1 MLEAEEQL
9 GRYRIKYSLAVGGMG
24 EVYLAED
31 VHLER
36 KVALKILPA
45 EVAQNAERMQ
55 RFIREARTASAL
67 NHPNIAHIYEI
78 GEDRGVNFIAME
90 FIEGKSLHAKI
101 HAERSGLKELLKY
114 FLQVA
119 EGLAKAHAA
128 GIVHRDLKPDN
139 IMISTDGYA
148 KILDFGLAK
157 LVEPQNPPGVNPENL
172 NDAATEIFP
181 QPLSAPG
188 IIMGTAGY
196 MSPEQ
201 AQGKRDID
209 QRSDIF
215 SFGCILYEAVTR
227 RQPFAGETVID
238 SLHKIVYSQPPP
250 LTEFNRSASPDLQR
264 IVRRCL
270 QKNPEDRYQTI
281 KDAAIEL
288 RELRDELRE
297 TTGDAYPA
305 ATRTTAGS
313 HRSQNGDQAAAS
325 GRKTVALSNDQLIH
339 TTSSAEYLVN
349 EIKRHKTGVFLTF
362 AVFLALIGLGFGL
375 YKFYYSRAPLTV
387 SAPVKSVPL
396 TSSPEI
402 ERNPAL
408 SPDGKQVAFVW
419 TGEGNDKND
428 NYDIYVK
435 IVDAGTPLR
444 LTSSPE
450 REMSPAW
457 SPDGRFI
464 AFLRGSGENKGFYM
478 VPALGGAERKIADA
492 YGWNGASAQPHALDW
507 SPDGKTLAVV
517 DKASEEAPW
526 SIFLVSVETGEK
538 RRVTTPPV
546 GYTGDLLVAFSPDGR
561 KLAFVR
567 RVEAGVSDIFLIPVE
582 GGEPAQVTRDALTIR
597 GLDWTGDGERIV
609 FSSERSG
616 GYATLWTIPADG
628 GAPPAP
634 VAGTGENIAELS
646 VSPQGS
652 RLVYAQLSADTNL
665 WRLEIPKYGGKGQP
679 KTNPPAKFISSTRM
693 EEDPQYSRNSKKIA
707 YSSNR
712 SGGFEIWV
720 ANSDGQ
726 NSVQLTSFNSS
737 AVTGSPAW
745 SPDGR
750 FIAFDSRAEGNADIY
765 VINADGGSP
774 RRLSTGAAEDIVPSW
789 SRDGRFIYY
798 ASKRT
803 GRFEI
808 WKMPATGGEAV
819 QVTHDGGFIS
829 SESTDGRVL
838 YFTKGRSDSSLWSV
852 QIEGGTETKVIEND
866 VGRSWT
872 VAEQGIYFL
881 SNGTRSTD
889 PFTVEFFDF
898 DKRQTTRL
906 ASIEKPSQVFAANV
920 ATLSP
925 DLQWIV
931 YAQRDQLD
939 YDVILIENFN

>member
-1 MLEAEEQL
+1 MLKAEEQL
-9 GRYRIKYSLAVGGMG
+9 GRFRIHSSLGVGGMG

-31 VHLER
+31 LHLER

-45 EVAQNAERMQ
+45 DVAQNAERMQ
-55 RFIREARTASAL
+55 RFIREAKTASAL

-78 GEDRGVNFIAME
+78 GKDKGVNFIAME

-101 HAERSGLKELLKY
+101 HGERIELRELLKY
-114 FLQVA
+114 FVQVA

-139 IMISTDGYA
+139 IMISMDGYA

-157 LVEPQNPPGVNPENL
+157 LVEPQNSSSENLDNL
-172 NDAATEIFP
+172 NDAATEIFT
-181 QPLSAPG
+181 QPLSVPG

-201 AQGKRDID
+201 AQGRRDID

-215 SFGCILYEAVTR
+215 SFGCILYEAATLH
-227 RQPFAGETVID
+227 QPFTGETVID

-250 LTEFNRSASPDLQR
+250 VTQFNPGAPSDLQR

-288 RELRDELRE
+288 KELRHEIKSATE
-297 TTGDAYPA
+297 AIYPA
-305 ATRTTAGS
+305 AARTTADS
-313 HRSQNGDQAAAS
+313 RLPSNEDRAAGG
-325 GRKTVALSNDQLIH
+325 GRKTVALSNDPVVH

-349 EIKRHKTGVFLTF
+349 EIKRHKTGVFVAG
-362 AVFLALIGLGFGL
+362 AVFVVLTGLVFGL
-375 YKFYYSRAPLTV
+375 YKFYYSRASSPV
-387 SAPVKSVPL
+387 STALKATPL

-419 TGEGNDKND
+419 TGEGHD
-428 NYDIYVK
+428 NYDVYVK

-444 LTSSPE
+444 LTSGPE

-464 AFLRGSGENKGFYM
+464 AFLRGTGENKGFYII
-478 VPALGGAERKIADA
+478 PALGGAERKIADA
-492 YGWNGASAQPHALDW
+492 YGWSGTSVQPHALDW

-517 DKASEEAPW
+517 DKTSENEPW
-526 SIFLVSVETGEK
+526 SIFLLSVETGEK
-538 RRVTTPPV
+538 RQLTTPPV
-546 GYTGDLLVAFSPDGR
+546 QYAGDLLVAFSPDGQR
-561 KLAFVR
+561 LAFLR
-567 RVEAGVSDIFLIPVE
+567 RVEAGVSDIYLVPVA
-582 GGEPAQVTRDALTIR
+582 GGDPAPVTTDSLTIR
-597 GLDWTGDGERIV
+597 GLDWTSDGERLV
-609 FSSERSG
+609 FSSERAG

-628 GAPPAP
+628 GAPPVP
-634 VAGTGENIAELS
+634 VAGTGENVAELS
-646 VSPQGS
+646 VSLQGS

-665 WRLEIPKYGGKGQP
+665 WRAEIPNSAAKGPQ
-679 KTNPPAKFISSTRM
+679 KNNPPAKFISSNRM
-693 EEDPQYSRNSKKIA
+693 EEDPQYSSNGQRIA
-707 YSSNR
+707 FSSNR
-712 SGGFEIWV
+712 SGGFEIWI
-720 ANSDGQ
+720 ARSDGQ
-726 NSVQLTSFNSS
+726 NSVQLTNFHSS
-737 AVTGSPAW
+737 AVTGSPSW

-750 FIAFDSRAEGNADIY
+750 LIAFDSRAEGNADIY

-774 RRLSTGAAEDIVPSW
+774 RRLTTGAAEDVVPSW
-789 SRDGRFIYY
+789 SRDGRFIYF

-808 WKMPATGGEAV
+808 WKMPAGEGEAV
-819 QVTHDGGFIS
+819 QVTRDGGFICA
-829 SESTDGRVL
+829 ESPDGRVL
-838 YFTKGRSDSSLWSV
+838 YFTKGLSDSSLWSV
-852 QIEGGTETKVIEND
+852 SLVDGTETKVIENN

-881 SNGTRSTD
+881 SNRTGGTE
-889 PFTVEFFDF
+889 PLAIEFFDF
-898 DKRQTTRL
+898 NKRQTTRL
-906 ASIEKPSQVFAANV
+906 AALEKPNRVFAANV
-920 ATLSP
+920 ATVSP
-925 DLQWIV
+925 DQQWIV

-939 YDVILIENFN
+939 YDVTLIENFN

>member
-1 MLEAEEQL
+1 MLGADEQI
-9 GRYRIKYSLAVGGMG
+9 GRYRIQYSLGVGGMG

-36 KVALKILPA
+36 KIALKILPPD
-45 EVAQNAERMQ
+45 VAQDAERMQ
-55 RFIREARTASAL
+55 RFKREAKTASAL

-78 GEDRGVNFIAME
+78 GEDRGVHFIAME
-90 FIEGKSLHAKI
+90 FIEGKSLHKKI
-101 HAERSGLKELLKY
+101 HGERIELREMLKY
-114 FLQVA
+114 FVQIA
-119 EGLAKAHAA
+119 EGLAKSHAA

-139 IMISTDGYA
+139 IIISPDGYA

-157 LVEPQNPPGVNPENL
+157 LVEPKSTPNVDPENL

-188 IIMGTAGY
+188 LIMGTAGY

-201 AQGKRDID
+201 AQGKSHID

-215 SFGCILYEAVTR
+215 SFGCILYEAVTLQ
-227 RQPFAGETVID
+227 QPFAGQTLID
-238 SLHKIVYSQPPP
+238 SLHKIVYSQPAPITKFYP
-250 LTEFNRSASPDLQR
+250 AAPPDLQR

-288 RELRDELRE
+288 RELRHELKSASE
-297 TTGDAYPA
+297 APYPA
-305 ATRTTAGS
+305 PGRTTADS
-313 HRSQNGDQAAAS
+313 HLSDSSERTGGS
-325 GRKTVALSNDQLIH
+325 GRNTVALSSDQIIH
-339 TTSSAEYLVN
+339 TTSSAEYIVN
-349 EIKRHKTGVFLTF
+349 EIKRHKTGAFVAFAAFLGLL
-362 AVFLALIGLGFGL
+362 VLGFAL
-375 YKFYYSRAPLTV
+375 YKFYYARGTTPN

-396 TSSPEI
+396 TSSTEI

-419 TGEGNDKND
+419 TGEGHE
-428 NYDIYVK
+428 NYDVYVK

-457 SPDGRFI
+457 SPDGRYI
-464 AFLRGSGENKGFYM
+464 AFLRGSGENKGFYII
-478 VPALGGAERKIADA
+478 PALGGAERKVADA
-492 YGWNGASAQPHALDW
+492 FGWSGANAQAHALDW
-507 SPDGKTLAVV
+507 SPDGKTLAIV
-517 DKASEEAPW
+517 DKSSESEPW
-526 SIFLVSVETGEK
+526 SVFLISTETGQ
-538 RRVTTPPV
+538 RRQLTTPPAE
-546 GYTGDLLVAFSPDGR
+546 YTGDLLVAFSPNGR
-561 KLAFVR
+561 QLAFVR
-567 RVEAGVSDIFLIPVE
+567 RVEAGVSDIYVVSVE
-582 GGEPAQVTRDALTIR
+582 GGEAAQVTRDALTIR
-597 GLDWTGDGERIV
+597 GLDWTSDGERLV

-616 GYATLWTIPADG
+616 GYATLWTIAGGG
-628 GAPPAP
+628 GAPPQP
-634 VAGTGENIAELS
+634 VAGTGENVAELS
-646 VSPQGS
+646 ISAHGN

-665 WRLEIPKYGGKGQP
+665 WRVAIPKDGGKGQP
-679 KTNPPAKFISSTRM
+679 KPNPPAKFVSSTRM
-693 EEDPQYSRNSKKIA
+693 EEDPQYSSDSKRIA

-720 ANSDGQ
+720 ANGDGQ
-726 NSVQLTSFNSS
+726 NSVQLTNFNSA

-750 FIAFDSRAEGNADIY
+750 LIAFDSRAEGNADIY

-774 RRLSTGAAEDIVPSW
+774 RRLSTGNAEDAVPSW
-789 SRDGRFIYY
+789 SRDGRFIYF

-808 WKMPATGGEAV
+808 WKIPAAGGGDAV
-819 QVTHDGGFIS
+819 QITHDGGFIS
-829 SESTDGRVL
+829 SESTDGRTL

-852 QIEGGTETKVIEND
+852 SVEGGAETKVIENN
-866 VGRSWT
+866 VGRSWM

-881 SNGTRSTD
+881 TNGTRSTD
-889 PFTVEFFDF
+889 PFTIEFYDF
-898 DKRQTTRL
+898 NKRQITRL
-906 ASIEKPSQVFAANV
+906 AALEKPSQVFSANV

-925 DLQWIV
+925 DRQWIV

-939 YDVILIENFN
+939 YDVILVENFN